1 MRAVVILAVLG
12 LALWLTSPRFMV
24 QDIGPPG
31 ERPLQLGHYLAYAG
45 LASLAVS
52 LLLLVRHIW
61 RSNPRLFSI
70 FLLFLVGAGWLFIGI
85 SVYPGASANYG
96 VFANAGF
103 AVMAFATLLTARNLW
118 SRWRTPEIE
127 TR

>member
-1 MRAVVILAVLG
+1 MRAVVTFAVLG
-12 LALWLTSPRFMV
+12 LVLWPTSPWFMV
-24 QDIGPPG
+24 QHSGPPG

-85 SVYPGASANYG
+85 NVYHG
-96 VFANAGF
+96 VSEIDNAFGYAGF
-103 AVMAFATLLTARNLW
+103 A
-118 SRWRTPEIE
+118 
-127 TR
+127 